1 MELLLWLWYFDN
13 NFFFK
18 IKSTLFIYKFS
29 WILPI
34 IINLILTLICLYYLH
49 LSDTEK
55 YHCNNSFELWQTFKA
70 YFNCLFSIILI
81 YFIYIIKKYE
91 EKEKKYFENSN
102 KIQPKTKTII
112 NKSYYWIKRKTLIS
126 PIGIII
132 LYLSVINVFS
142 SFFLVFIYHFND
154 NVYCDKLL
162 KNILIYYSIFIIITN
177 CPAILSFLIMF
188 LFKGIFYIKNYFS
201 PNRNV
206 STVHTDD
213 CRGKNLNDYVQN
225 YSDSI
230 M

>member
-18 IKSTLFIYKFS
+18 IKSTLFIYKYS

-34 IINLILTLICLYYLH
+34 IINLILTFVCLYYLH
-49 LSDTEK
+49 LSDTDN

-81 YFIYIIKKYE
+81 YFIYLINKYE
-91 EKEKKYFENSN
+91 NKEKKYFENSN

-112 NKSYYWIKRKTLIS
+112 NRAYYYIKRKTLIS
-126 PIGIII
+126 PIGWII
-132 LYLSVINVFS
+132 LYLSVINFFGA
-142 SFFLVFIYHFND
+142 FFLICFYHYND

-162 KNILIYYSIFIIITN
+162 KNILLYYSLFILLTN
-177 CPAILSFLIMF
+177 CPVVISFIVMVLY
-188 LFKGIFYIKNYFS
+188 KGLLYVKNYFS
-201 PNRNV
+201 PNKNV
-206 STVHTDD
+206 DTVHKSD
-213 CRGKNLNDYVQN
+213 CFRKNLNDYVQN
-225 YSDSI
+225 YSDPT